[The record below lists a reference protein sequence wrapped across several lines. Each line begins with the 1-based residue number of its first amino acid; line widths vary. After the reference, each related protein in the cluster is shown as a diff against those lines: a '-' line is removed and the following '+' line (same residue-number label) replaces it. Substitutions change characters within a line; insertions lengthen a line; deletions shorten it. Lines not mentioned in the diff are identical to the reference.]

1 GPGVNVGPRI
11 PARTHENDMI
21 HAASILFLTAALGA
35 PAANDI
41 QWQSSFEKTVEKA
54 AAEKKVIFLAVNM
67 DGEKANERIVEKV
80 YTDKSIVELSQSTLN
95 VVASAAEH
103 ASADKPCTR
112 FKGMYCLD
120 HRRNDTAARK
130 EILIADADGL

>member
-41 QWQSSFEKTVEKA
+41 QWQSSFEKTPPPA
-54 AAEKKVIFLAVNM
+54 AAEKKVVFLAVNM
-67 DGEKANERIVEKV
+67 DGEKANERMLEKV
-80 YTDKSIVELSQSTLN
+80 YTDKALIELSTHTLN
-95 VVASAAEH
+95 LIASAAEH
-103 ASADKPCTR
+103 TS
-112 FKGMYCLD
+112 
-120 HRRNDTAARK
+120 
-130 EILIADADGL
+130 